1 LDNATAD
8 RLRNLLDGDPRITEK
23 KMFGGVTFLL
33 NGHMLI
39 TASKNGRAM
48 VHVGKESNDLALLR
62 PGASQMVHGGRVM
75 RGFIWVDADETEDD
89 DVLRGWIDLAEKYVR
104 TQPPK

>member
-23 KMFGGVTFLL
+23 KMFGGITFLM

-39 TASKNGRAM
+39 SAKKNGQVM
-48 VHVGKESNDLALLR
+48 VHVGKADNEEALSR
-62 PGASQMVHGGRVM
+62 PGASQMVHGDRIM

-89 DVLRGWIDLAEKYVR
+89 AVLADWIALAERYVR
-104 TQPPK
+104 TQQPK